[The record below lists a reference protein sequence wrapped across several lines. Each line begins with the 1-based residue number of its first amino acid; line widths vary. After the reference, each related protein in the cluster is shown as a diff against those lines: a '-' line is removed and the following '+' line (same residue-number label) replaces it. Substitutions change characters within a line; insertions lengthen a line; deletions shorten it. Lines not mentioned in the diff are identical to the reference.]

1 KPPVQLRVDRIVDY
15 SASAR
20 VICLSQLDEL
30 ESRDRLQ
37 DCPGFLP
44 NLLTMREVA
53 GVVVRDDALQR
64 SEPAVQWSLG
74 EELGDV
80 AHLLAE
86 GLRPLRVGRLGM
98 EQLPVLLH
106 DRAAPRR
113 VDHDELPVSH
123 LADA

>member
-1 KPPVQLRVDRIVDY
+1 TGTPF
-15 SASAR
+15 AE
-20 VICLSQLDEL
+20 LDGL
-30 ESRDRLQ
+30 EPRDRLQ
-37 DCPGFLP
+37 DRPGFLP
-44 NLLTMREVA
+44 NPLTMREVA

-113 VDHDELPVSH
+113 VDDDEIHVR
-123 LADA
+123 